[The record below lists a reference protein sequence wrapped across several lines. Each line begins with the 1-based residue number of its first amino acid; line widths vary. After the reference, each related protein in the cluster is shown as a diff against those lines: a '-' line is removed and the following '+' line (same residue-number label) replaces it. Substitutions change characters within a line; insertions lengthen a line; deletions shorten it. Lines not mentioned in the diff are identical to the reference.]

1 MQKIQARNI
10 DEYIS
15 AFPTEVQ
22 ELLHQ
27 VRDAVRKAAPK
38 AQETISYFMPTFK
51 FNGTLVHFAGYKNH
65 IGFYPGPSGIDAF
78 RNELSKYKTS
88 KGAVQF
94 PLDQPLPLP
103 LISKIVKLRVRE
115 NEGKAW
121 KRSQTFR

>member
-121 KRSQTFR
+121 KPSQTFR

>member
-1 MQKIQARNI
+1 MQRIEARNI

>member
-51 FNGTLVHFAGYKNH
+51 LNGTLVHFAGYKNH

-88 KGAVQF
+88 KGAVQL